1 MNISDLSPEEQRML
15 MAAMKAQRPQMA
27 AGMSSPYMSKNIEQP
42 TDGQLASANRDYTG
56 REAALAQQ
64 MRGGMEGLMS
74 EGAQGIKAG
83 NVYAGPTW
91 TAQLA
96 SAMRKGLGGYQMAK
110 ANEGRE
116 ALQGE
121 RDETALNK
129 GIADKYAMNMEEEQ
143 QGRENF
149 QNEQDF
155 EEKKKNNDRTYAL
168 AQAVARETER
178 DNRATLEAE
187 SGGFQGTG
195 VEQQML
201 NIMNNPD
208 IPMDDWRKIQ
218 AMQRLQRAQTEI
230 GPNGSRI
237 VTPGYS
243 FDPET
248 GAPIPGGAKPEIR
261 PGRQTEAGITA
272 QSQLS
277 VLEAFNTPEADYAP
291 TMLEA
296 GAKTLTPDF
305 ISRQWFLSD
314 DYKKARP
321 KQIGWSSTINK
332 VINGGKASDAD
343 MEYILEAYW
352 PVQGDEKPAIELK
365 RDMRR
370 VAQKAVSDGIDIRSL
385 GLPSGAPKETPEDR
399 RQALSD
405 EKEALYQQFPHL
417 RPK

>member
-1 MNISDLSPEEQRML
+1 MNISDLSPEEQRQL
-15 MAAMKAQRPQMA
+15 AALIKAQRPQMNT
-27 AGMSSPYMSKNIEQP
+27 GMSSPYMSKNLQAP

-121 RDETALNK
+121 RDETAMNK
-129 GIADKYAMNMEEEQ
+129 GIVDKYAMNMEAEQ
-143 QGRENF
+143 QGIENF

-155 EEKKKNNDRTYAL
+155 EEKKKNNERTYAL

-178 DNRATLEAE
+178 NNKATLKAE
-187 SGGFQGTG
+187 GGGFQGTG

-208 IPMDDWRKIQ
+208 IPMDDPRKIQ

-291 TMLEA
+291 TMTEE
-296 GAKTLTPDF
+296 GAKTLTPEF
-305 ISRQWFLSD
+305 IYRQYFLSD

-352 PVQGDEKPAIELK
+352 PVQGDGIEEIELK
-365 RDMRR
+365 RNMRK
-370 VAQKAVSDGIDIRSL
+370 VAQEAVKAGIDIRSA
-385 GLPSGAPKETPEDR
+385 GLPGGAPEESPEDR

-405 EKEALYQQFPHL
+405 EKEALYQKFPSL
-417 RPK
+417 RP